1 MNRPLLHIVRRYG
14 PVGGMERYV
23 WELTGQLAAMGH
35 QVDVLCERI
44 HADSTP
50 NGVRCTELGEA
61 TPKPRWLAQLR
72 FSRRVSLWIANNQD
86 QRHIIHSHE
95 RTAVHHVTT
104 FHGPPFATVRERS
117 WNRRASLRA
126 QANLWLERRE
136 VCGAQVHAIVPNAN
150 TIGAM
155 LNRFYPCIGNR
166 LTKPVTPG
174 VSPGPARPE
183 RIAPANGGVIGFI
196 GKEWK
201 RKGLEIAISI
211 IGALRRT
218 RPNLELW
225 VAGPAP
231 SEVEGLFA
239 GWQGGYRL
247 LGEVDSRDFYP
258 EFDLLIHPARA
269 EPYGM
274 VIAEAMAA
282 RVPVLVSAQCGAACE
297 VSQRHG
303 DVLEID
309 TPVKA
314 WAKAANALL
323 ARKASPPGF
332 ERPWSQVAQ
341 DYTALYERT
350 FLDQANSS

>member
-1 MNRPLLHIVRRYG
+1 MNRPLLHILRRFG
-14 PVGGMERYV
+14 PIGGMERYA

-44 HADSTP
+44 HADSPP
-50 NGVRCTELGEA
+50 NGVRCIQLGEA
-61 TPKPRWLAQLR
+61 APKPRWLAHLR

-104 FHGPPFATVRERS
+104 FHGPPFATVRDRP
-117 WNRRASLRA
+117 WNRRTSLRA
-126 QANLWLERRE
+126 QVNLWLERRE
-136 VCGAQVHAIVPNAN
+136 VCGAQVRAIVPNAN

-155 LNRFYPCIGNR
+155 LNHFYPCIGDR

-174 VSPGPARPE
+174 VSPGPARPD
-183 RIAPANGGVIGFI
+183 RAVPTNGGVIGFV

-201 RKGLEIAISI
+201 RKGLEIAIST

-231 SEVEGLFA
+231 NEVEKLFA

-247 LGEVDSRDFYP
+247 LGAVDSRDIYP

-282 RVPVLVSAQCGAACE
+282 RVPVLVSDPCGAASE
-297 VSQRHG
+297 VSQAHG
-303 DVLEID
+303 TVLKID
-309 TPVKA
+309 APESA
-314 WAKAANALL
+314 WIDAAQALL
-323 ARKASPPGF
+323 AKNNSLPGF
-332 ERPWSQVAQ
+332 QRPWEQVAQ
-341 DYTALYERT
+341 EYAAIYDRI
-350 FLDQANSS
+350 ANDHS